1 MARGRKRHFEDNA
14 ARQRA
19 YRQRQAAESSTK
31 PARPAA
37 VTMGFNFVTQPDE
50 RRSTQIGVTTFS
62 PATPG
67 RPSEALE
74 VVCPKAVEREFE
86 AGTVCAHSDA
96 TGLLVRV
103 VAMLDGGR
111 VKAKVLQ
118 AGVTRLNAGHEYPF
132 RADLLA
138 EVAG

>member
-19 YRQRQAAESSTK
+19 YRERQAAGRSTE

-37 VTMGFNFVTQPDE
+37 VTLGFNFVTQPDE
-50 RRSTQIGVTTFS
+50 RRSTQIDVTAFS

-67 RPSEALE
+67 RRREAPE
-74 VVCPKAVEREFE
+74 IVRPQAVERTFE

-111 VKAKVLQ
+111 VMARVLQ
-118 AGVTRLNAGHEYPF
+118 VGVTRLNAGHDYPF
-132 RADLLA
+132 RADLL